1 MPRYNPQSI
10 EPKWQQFW
18 AANKT
23 FRTPDIAE
31 LDLSKPKYY
40 ALDMFPY
47 PSGAGLHVGHPEGYT
62 ATDIVSRHKR
72 MKGFNVLHPMGWD
85 AFGLPAEQYA
95 LRTGT
100 HPSVTTRKNI
110 DNFRRQIQELGLSYD
125 WDREVDTTDPDYY
138 RWTQWIFCKLYET
151 WFDASANKGRPISEL
166 PIPEDV
172 NALGQDAVRA
182 YVGEKR
188 LAYMAEVSV
197 NWCEAVKAVLAN
209 EEVTAEGRSVDGNH
223 PVVKRPMRQWMLRIP
238 LYAERLID
246 DLADVDW
253 PEAIKEMQR
262 NWIGKSHG
270 AEVDFQVAGSSE
282 KIRVY
287 TTRPDTLFGA
297 TYMVL
302 APEHPLVET
311 ITTPAQIAAV
321 KDYQVLA
328 SRKSDLER
336 TDLAKGKSG
345 VWTGAKAINPVNGVE
360 IPVWISDY
368 VLATYGTGA
377 IMAVPAHDSRDWE
390 FAKTFDLPII
400 RVLDGGKEDEV
411 WEEDG
416 LHINSANGEISLDGL
431 GLDEAVAKITAW
443 LAAKGAGVPK
453 VNYRLRDWLFSRQR
467 YWGEPF
473 PLIHWEDGSIS
484 LVDDKDLP
492 VRLPEMERFEPS
504 GTGESPLA
512 NAGEWLEVTDPV
524 TGRKGRRETNTMPQ
538 WAGSCWYYLRYA
550 DPKNKKHLID
560 PEVEKY
566 WLPVDLYIGGA
577 EHAVLHLLYSR
588 FWHKVLFDLG
598 VVARREP
605 FHKLF
610 NQGMI
615 LAYAYEDARKAT
627 VQSSLVEERDGGFF
641 HKETGE
647 KLNQIVAKMS
657 KSLGNVVTPDEVVE
671 SHGAD
676 ALRLY
681 LMFMGPLDK
690 AKPWQTGG
698 IEGVHRFLSRVW
710 RLLVDEEAEEVALKP
725 LIHDESVE
733 LERLRHQTCLKVDAD
748 IEGLRFNTGIS
759 ALMVYVN
766 GLFEAAA
773 VAPEAGGG
781 VPRIAAETLVKLL
794 NPFAPHLSEELWSLL
809 GHSTTLAYEP
819 WPEGDASKAEDDS
832 CEIAFQVNGKVRD
845 TVRVPKSATKD
856 ELLALAKANA
866 KLAKFLEGQT
876 IVKEIAVPGK
886 IVNLVV
892 KPA

>member
-1 MPRYNPQSI
+1 MPRYNPSSI
-10 EPKWQQFW
+10 EPKWQSVW

-23 FRTPDIAE
+23 FRTPGITE
-31 LDLSKPKYY
+31 LDRSKPKFY

-100 HPSVTTRKNI
+100 HPAVTTKKNV
-110 DNFRRQIQELGLSYD
+110 DTFRRQIQALGLSYD
-125 WDREVDTTDPDYY
+125 WDREVDTTDPGYY
-138 RWTQWIFCKLYET
+138 RWTQWIFSKLYET
-151 WFDASANKGRPISEL
+151 WFDPEMNKGRPIAEL
-166 PIPEDV
+166 PIPAEV
-172 NALGQDAVRA
+172 QVQGPDAVRV
-182 YVGEKR
+182 YVGDKR

-197 NWCEAVKAVLAN
+197 NWCDALKAVLAN
-209 EEVTAEGRSVDGNH
+209 EEVTAEGKSVEGNH
-223 PVVKRPMRQWMLRIP
+223 SVVKRPMKQWMLRIP
-238 LYAERLID
+238 LYAERLIA
-246 DLADVDW
+246 DLSEVDW

-270 AEVDFQVAGSSE
+270 AEVDFQVAGGSE

-302 APEHPLVET
+302 APEHPLVDT
-311 ITTPAQIAAV
+311 ITTDAQKAAV

-345 VWTGAKAINPVNGVE
+345 VWTGAKAINPVNGIE

-400 RVLDGGKEDEV
+400 RVLDGGAEDKC

-416 LHINSANGEISLDGL
+416 PHINSSNSEISLDGL
-431 GLDEAVAKITAW
+431 GLDESVEKITAW
-443 LAAKGAGVPK
+443 LAAKGAGEPK

-473 PLIHWEDGSIS
+473 PLIHWEDGSIT
-484 LVDDKDLP
+484 LVDDKELP

-512 NAGEWLEVTDPV
+512 NATDWLHVTDPV

-550 DPKNKKHLID
+550 DPKNTERLID

-598 VVARREP
+598 VVSRCEP
-605 FHKLF
+605 FHKLY

-615 LAYAYEDARKAT
+615 LAYAYLDAREARIPT
-627 VQSSLVEERDGGFF
+627 DMMVEREGGFF

-647 KLNQIVAKMS
+647 KLTQIVAKMS
-657 KSLGNVVTPDEVVE
+657 KSLGNVVTPDEVIE

-676 ALRLY
+676 AMRLY

-710 RLLVDEEAEEVALKP
+710 RLLVDEESEATVLKP
-725 LIHDESVE
+725 LSETESVE
-733 LERLRHQTCLKVDAD
+733 LERLRHQTCLKVDSD

-766 GLFEAAA
+766 GLFEAGA
-773 VAPEAGGG
+773 
-781 VPRIAAETLVKLL
+781 VPRVAAETLVKLL

-809 GHSTTLAYEP
+809 GHTTSLAYEP
-819 WPEGDASKAEDDS
+819 WPEGDPKKAEDDTV
-832 CEIAFQVNGKVRD
+832 EIALQVNGKLRD
-845 TVRVPKSATKD
+845 NARVPKAATKD
-856 ELLALAKANA
+856 ELLALAKSNP
-866 KLAKFLEGQT
+866 KLQKFLEGQS
-876 IVKEIAVPGK
+876 IVKEIVVPGK

>member
-1 MPRYNPQSI
+1 VPRYNPQSI
-10 EPKWQQFW
+10 EPKWQKVWKDQ
-18 AANKT
+18 KT
-23 FRTPDIAE
+23 FRTPGLAE
-31 LDLSKPKYY
+31 LDRSRPKAYI
-40 ALDMFPY
+40 LDMFPY

-62 ATDIVSRHKR
+62 ATDIVSRYKR
-72 MKGFNVLHPMGWD
+72 MRGFNVLHPMGWD

-100 HPSVTTRKNI
+100 HPSITTKKNI
-110 DNFRRQIQELGLSYD
+110 DTFRRQIQSLGLSYD
-125 WDREVDTTDPDYY
+125 WDREVDTTDPSYY

-151 WFDASANKGRPISEL
+151 WYDPAARKGRPISEL
-166 PIPEDV
+166 EIPADV
-172 NALGQDAVRA
+172 KAQGLKAVA
-182 YVGEKR
+182 EFIGAKR
-188 LAYMAEVSV
+188 LAYTAEVSV
-197 NWCEAVKAVLAN
+197 NWCEAMKAVLAN
-209 EEVTAEGRSVDGNH
+209 EEVTGEGRSVEGNH
-223 PVVKRPMRQWMLRIP
+223 PVVKRPLKQWMLRIP

-246 DLADVDW
+246 DLDLVDW
-253 PEAIKEMQR
+253 PDAIKEMQK

-270 AEVDFQVAGSSE
+270 AEVDFRVVGNPD

-302 APEHPLVET
+302 APEHPLVST
-311 ITTPAQIAAV
+311 ITTAAQKASVMAYQEQAA
-321 KDYQVLA
+321 
-328 SRKSDLER
+328 RKSDLER

-345 VWTGAKAINPVNGVE
+345 VWTGALAVNPVNGDR

-400 RVLDGGKEDEV
+400 RVLDGGNPDEC

-416 LHINSANGEISLDGL
+416 PHINSANGEISLDGL
-431 GLDEAVAKITAW
+431 GLSESVEKITAF
-443 LAAKGAGVPK
+443 LAAKGAGEPK

-484 LVDDKDLP
+484 LVPDSELP

-512 NAGEWLEVTDPV
+512 NAVDWLNVTDPV

-538 WAGSCWYYLRYA
+538 WAGSCWYYIRYI
-550 DPKNKKHLID
+550 DPRNAERPID
-560 PEVEKY
+560 PELARY
-566 WLPVDLYIGGA
+566 WLPVDLYVGGA

-598 VVARREP
+598 VVENAEP
-605 FHKLF
+605 FHKLY

-615 LAYAYEDARKAT
+615 LAFAYEDSRKAT
-627 VQSSLVEERDGGFF
+627 VQSSLVEERDGGWF

-657 KSLGNVVTPDEVVE
+657 KTLGNVVTPDEVVA

-676 ALRLY
+676 AMRLY
-681 LMFMGPLDK
+681 LMFMGPLDR
-690 AKPWQTGG
+690 AKPWQSNG

-710 RLLVDEEAEEVALKP
+710 RLLVDEDAEVVALKP
-725 LIHDESVE
+725 LSETESVE
-733 LERLRHQTCLKVDAD
+733 LERLRHQTILKVSED
-748 IEGLRFNTGIS
+748 IEAMRFNTAIS
-759 ALMVYVN
+759 QLMVYVN
-766 GLFEAAA
+766 GLFEAGIVPGVAA
-773 VAPEAGGG
+773 K
-781 VPRIAAETLVKLL
+781 TLVLL
-794 NPFAPHLSEELWSLL
+794 LAPFAPHLSEELWSLL
-809 GHSTTLAYEP
+809 GHETTLAYEP
-819 WPEGDASKAEDDS
+819 WPVGDASKAQDDMV
-832 CEIAFQVNGKVRD
+832 EIAFQVNGKVRD
-845 TVRVPKSATKD
+845 SARVSKTASK
-856 ELLALAKANA
+856 EEILALAKANA
-866 KLAKFLEGQT
+866 KVVKFLEGQA
-876 IVKEIAVPGK
+876 IVKEIVVPGK
-886 IVNLVV
+886 IVNIVA

>member
-10 EPKWQQFW
+10 EPKWQAHW
-18 AANKT
+18 VGNKT
-23 FRTPDIAE
+23 FRTPGIQE
-31 LDLSKPKYY
+31 LDRTKPKAYI
-40 ALDMFPY
+40 LDMFPY

-62 ATDIVSRHKR
+62 ATDIISRYKR
-72 MKGFNVLHPMGWD
+72 QKGFNVLHPMGWD

-100 HPSVTTRKNI
+100 HPAITTKKNVDTFRK
-110 DNFRRQIQELGLSYD
+110 QIQALGLSYD
-125 WDREVDTTDPDYY
+125 WDREVDTTDPGYY

-151 WFDASANKGRPISEL
+151 WYDPETRKGRPIAEL
-166 PIPEDV
+166 PIPAEV
-172 NALGQDAVRA
+172 KAKGGDAVAA
-182 YVGEKR
+182 YVSDKR
-188 LAYMAEVSV
+188 LAYTAEVSV
-197 NWCEAVKAVLAN
+197 NWCETLKAVLAN
-209 EEVTAEGRSVDGNH
+209 EEVTAEGRSVEGNH
-223 PVVKRPMRQWMLRIP
+223 PVVKRPLRQWMLRIP
-238 LYAERLID
+238 LYAERLLE
-246 DLADVDW
+246 DLDLVDW
-253 PEAIKEMQR
+253 PDAIKEMQR

-270 AEVDFQVAGSSE
+270 AEVDFRVVGSDDT
-282 KIRVY
+282 IRVY

-302 APEHPLVET
+302 APEHALVAK
-311 ITTPAQIAAV
+311 ITSPAQRDAV
-321 KDYQVLA
+321 KAYQEQA
-328 SRKSDLER
+328 ARKSDLER
-336 TDLAKGKSG
+336 TDLAKGKTG
-345 VWTGAKAINPVNGVE
+345 VWTGAKAVNPVNGVE

-400 RVLDGGKEDEV
+400 RVLDGGNPDEC

-416 LHINSANGEISLDGL
+416 PHINSSNSEISLDGL
-431 GLDEAVAKITAW
+431 GLTEAVERITAF
-443 LAAKGAGVPK
+443 LAKKGAGEPK

-484 LVDDKDLP
+484 LVPDAELP
-492 VRLPEMERFEPS
+492 VRLPQMERFEPS

-512 NAGEWLEVTDPV
+512 NATEWLSVTDPA

-538 WAGSCWYYLRYA
+538 WAGSCWYYIRYI
-550 DPKNKKHLID
+550 DPRNTSTLID
-560 PEVEKY
+560 SEAAKY
-566 WLPVDLYIGGA
+566 WLPVDLYVGGA

-598 VVARREP
+598 VVHTPEP
-605 FHKLF
+605 FHKLY

-615 LAYAYEDARKAT
+615 LAHAYEDSRKAT
-627 VQSSLVEERDGGFF
+627 VATNLMVERDGGYF

-657 KSLGNVVTPDEVVE
+657 KTLGNVVTPDEVIA

-676 ALRLY
+676 AMRMY

-698 IEGVHRFLSRVW
+698 IEGVYRFLQRTW
-710 RLLVDEEAEEVALKP
+710 RLLVDEEAEETLLKP
-725 LIHDESVE
+725 LSETESVE
-733 LERLRHQTCLKVDAD
+733 LERLRHQTILKVESD
-748 IEGLRFNTGIS
+748 IEGLRFNTAIS
-759 ALMVYVN
+759 QLMVYVN
-766 GLFEAAA
+766 GLFEAGA
-773 VAPEAGGG
+773 
-781 VPRIAAETLVKLL
+781 VPRIAALTLVQLL
-794 NPFAPHLSEELWSLL
+794 SPFAPHLAEELWNLL
-809 GHSTTLAYEP
+809 GNATSLAYQP
-819 WPEGDASKAEDDS
+819 WPVGDPRKAEDDAV
-832 CEIAFQVNGKVRD
+832 EIAFQVNGKLRD
-845 TVRVPKSATKD
+845 NARVPKAASKED
-856 ELLALAKANA
+856 LLALAKANP
-866 KLAKFLEGQT
+866 KVQKFLEGQT
-876 IVKEIAVPGK
+876 IVKEIVVPGK

>member
-1 MPRYNPQSI
+1 VPRYNPQSI
-10 EPKWQQFW
+10 EPKWQKVWEDQ
-18 AANKT
+18 KT
-23 FRTPDIAE
+23 FRTPGIAD
-31 LDLSKPKYY
+31 LDRSKPKAYI
-40 ALDMFPY
+40 LDMFPY

-62 ATDIVSRHKR
+62 ATDIVSRYKR

-100 HPSVTTRKNI
+100 HPSITTKKNV
-110 DNFRRQIQELGLSYD
+110 DTFRRQIQSLGLSYD
-125 WDREVDTTDPDYY
+125 WDREVDTTDPGYY

-151 WFDASANKGRPISEL
+151 WYDPTSRKGRPISEL
-166 PIPEDV
+166 TIPAEV
-172 NALGQDAVRA
+172 KAQGEKAVA
-182 YVGEKR
+182 EFVGSKR
-188 LAYMAEVSV
+188 LAYTAEVSV
-197 NWCEAVKAVLAN
+197 NWCEAMKAVLAN
-209 EEVTAEGRSVDGNH
+209 EEVTGEGRSVEGNH
-223 PVVKRPMRQWMLRIP
+223 PVVKRPLKQWMLRIP
-238 LYAERLID
+238 LYAERLIE
-246 DLADVDW
+246 DLELVDW
-253 PEAIKEMQR
+253 PDAIKEMQR

-270 AEVDFQVAGSSE
+270 AEVDFQVVGGAD

-302 APEHPLVET
+302 APEHPLVNT
-311 ITTPAQIAAV
+311 ITTPAQTESVKAYQEQAA
-321 KDYQVLA
+321 
-328 SRKSDLER
+328 RKSDLER

-345 VWTGAKAINPVNGVE
+345 VWTGAKAVNPVNGVE

-400 RVLDGGKEDEV
+400 RVLDGGKEDEC

-416 LHINSANGEISLDGL
+416 AHINSSNSEISLDGL
-431 GLDEAVAKITAW
+431 GLAESVEKITAF
-443 LAAKGAGVPK
+443 LAAKGAGEPK

-484 LVDDKDLP
+484 LVPDSELP

-512 NAGEWLEVTDPV
+512 NATEWLNVTDPV

-538 WAGSCWYYLRYA
+538 WAGSCWYYIRYI
-550 DPKNKKHLID
+550 DPKNSKTLID
-560 PEVEKY
+560 NELARY
-566 WLPVDLYIGGA
+566 WLPVDLYVGGA

-598 VVARREP
+598 VVEHAEP
-605 FHKLF
+605 FHKLY

-615 LAYAYEDARKAT
+615 LAFAYEDARKAT
-627 VQSSLVEERDGGFF
+627 VQSSLVEERDGAFF

-657 KSLGNVVTPDEVVE
+657 KTLGNVVTPDEVVA

-676 ALRLY
+676 AMRLY
-681 LMFMGPLDK
+681 LMFMGPLDR
-690 AKPWQTGG
+690 AKPWQSNG

-710 RLLVDEEAEEVALKP
+710 RLLVDEDAENVVLKP
-725 LIHDESVE
+725 LTETESVE
-733 LERLRHQTCLKVDAD
+733 LERLRHQTILKVQDD
-748 IEGLRFNTGIS
+748 IEGMRFNTAIS
-759 ALMVYVN
+759 QLMVYVN
-766 GLFEAAA
+766 GLFEA
-773 VAPEAGGG
+773 GST
-781 VPRIAAETLVKLL
+781 PRVAAETLVLL
-794 NPFAPHLSEELWSLL
+794 LAPLAPHLSEEIWNLL
-809 GHSTTLAYEP
+809 GHDKTLAYEP
-819 WPEGDASKAEDDS
+819 WPVGDASKAEDDAI
-832 CEIAFQVNGKVRD
+832 EMALQVNGKVRD
-845 TVRVPKSATKD
+845 TVRVPKTATKD
-856 ELLALAKANA
+856 DLLALAKANA
-866 KLAKFLEGQT
+866 RVQKFLEGQV
-876 IVKEIAVPGK
+876 IVKEIAVPGR
-886 IVNLVV
+886 IVNLVT